1 MRYSI
6 RPHPSRRISRAA
18 PLCSPHWEP
27 RPGLCEVHTVIGRE
41 IVTMRIWQKRNWPLV
56 MLVTSQNARV
66 GGGRTHP
73 LMCSQV
79 ICVVCNPDF
88 QRLEQRH
95 CLPSACLGSRSTSKT
110 NLGTLCKILSQS
122 EKRVRVVSQGH
133 SIPEVPGFSFNTS
146 KKYF

>member
-1 MRYSI
+1 MRHSI
-6 RPHPSRRISRAA
+6 RPHPSRRISGAA
-18 PLCSPHWEP
+18 PLCSPHWEL
-27 RPGLCEVHTVIGRE
+27 RPGLCEVRTVIGRE
-41 IVTMRIWQKRNWPLV
+41 MVTMRIWQKRSWPLV

-88 QRLEQRH
+88 QRLERRH
-95 CLPSACLGSRSTSKT
+95 GLSSACLGSRRTSKT
-110 NLGTLCKILSQS
+110 NLRTLCKILLQS
-122 EKRVRVVSQGH
+122 AKRVGVVSQVH
-133 SIPEVPGFSFNTS
+133 SIPDAPAFSFNTS